1 MVPLHFPSREISTK
15 AKPHAC
21 SIYPCKTRDALSFL
35 MTACMIKYTAL
46 VSNLHIEVWGHM
58 LKG

>member
-15 AKPHAC
+15 AKPHA
-21 SIYPCKTRDALSFL
+21 IYPCKTRDALSFL
-35 MTACMIKYTAL
+35 MTFRMVKYTAL
-46 VSNLHIEVWGHM
+46 VSNPHVEVWGQM